1 MILIERADGGV
12 SVMRLVGGA
21 DVNAAIKKWKD
32 VHPGEYVSHSESD
45 AVPGDRTFRAAW
57 TMRGKKVGVDM
68 PRALDV
74 GRAMI
79 REGRKPRLAALDVD
93 YQRADEQGDERAK
106 KAVAIAKQKLR
117 DATTDE
123 RLTKASDPD
132 ALKAAVA
139 AVIAELA

>member
-1 MILIERADGGV
+1 MILIERTDGGV
-12 SVMRLVGGA
+12 SVMRIVGKA
-21 DVNAAIKKWKD
+21 DVSEAIRKWKD
-32 VHPGEYVSHSESD
+32 CHPGEYVSHSEGD
-45 AVPGDRTFRAAW
+45 AVPADRTFRAAW

-68 PRALDV
+68 TRALEV
-74 GRAMI
+74 GREMI

-106 KAVAIAKQKLR
+106 KAVAAAKQKLR
-117 DATTDE
+117 DATADE

-139 AVIAELA
+139 GVIAEL